1 LGFGEENGILI
12 IGLGVD
18 RLAALDVKTGTWT
31 PLPQASVAITEAKFL
46 RVFAVEMK
54 NPFRYPFVRN
64 SFHISTFHSFTLQPD
79 RQTKMSYT
87 SIVLTYCVKFEQ
99 MMSSFS
105 HFLFLGGRGLFGGS
119 TTEQTLAR

>member
-1 LGFGEENGILI
+1 MGFGEENGILI

-64 SFHISTFHSFTLQPD
+64 SFHSSVRFNSDENELYIYSTNL
-79 RQTKMSYT
+79 
-87 SIVLTYCVKFEQ
+87 LC
-99 MMSSFS
+99 
-105 HFLFLGGRGLFGGS
+105 
-119 TTEQTLAR
+119 